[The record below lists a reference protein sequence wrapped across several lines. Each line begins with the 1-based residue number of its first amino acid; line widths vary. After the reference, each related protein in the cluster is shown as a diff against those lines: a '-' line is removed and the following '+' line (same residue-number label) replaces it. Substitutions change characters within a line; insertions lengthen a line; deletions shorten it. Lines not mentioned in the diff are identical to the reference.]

1 MCARHTSPI
10 VLTFTACCFACSCW
24 SDNGSTYSGSAL
36 SMDAGAS
43 TSVVSPEADVPPP
56 HVEAE
61 SPVINETEKLGLLLL
76 MAKYGTHTYVD
87 FFSCDL
93 PITDDAQYRREFER
107 LAEWAKANGFEASVD
122 NEAKFERWS
131 LAGNMSEF
139 RYVSRQYNPDNMQDK
154 ESKIEVFWEP
164 LDESWKSST
173 IERFPPLRAN
183 APGDRKDDNYSRHI
197 RISVR
202 TVMKGKNEEID
213 EMAVTFKE
221 LVKDLK
227 LNLNGPI
234 FITHKPGYQLS
245 D

>member
-1 MCARHTSPI
+1 M
-10 VLTFTACCFACSCW
+10 
-24 SDNGSTYSGSAL
+24 
-36 SMDAGAS
+36 
-43 TSVVSPEADVPPP
+43 VSPEADVPPP